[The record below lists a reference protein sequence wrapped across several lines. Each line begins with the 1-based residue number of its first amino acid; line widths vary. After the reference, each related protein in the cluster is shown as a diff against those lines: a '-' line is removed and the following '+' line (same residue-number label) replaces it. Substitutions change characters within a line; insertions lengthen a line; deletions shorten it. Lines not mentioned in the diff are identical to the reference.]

1 MLFHY
6 NRCGGIDVSDNLNS
20 SYLNRSHWG
29 VFEPVV
35 AEGKLVAVKSFAK
48 DSDPSPLLHSIPDAV
63 AHRSRVMRPAVRE
76 GWLKGG
82 PGSVRERR
90 GSDRYIEV
98 SWDRA
103 LDLVTNELKRVI
115 SEFGNE
121 SIFAGSY
128 GWASAGRFHHAQSQL
143 KRFLTRIGG
152 FTSSR
157 DSYSNAAGSVLAR
170 RVVGTSQL
178 VDGPGTSWQ
187 SIIEHTNLVVMFGGI
202 PLRNTQIRPG
212 GPSEHTTRDYLA
224 RSKAAGVRFCNISP
238 IRDDAVEFLN
248 AEWLAPRPQSD
259 TAIILAIAHTLIA
272 EELYDAGFIA
282 RYSVGFERF
291 RDYVLGHADG
301 VPKSADWAAKL
312 SEIPAD
318 VIRRLAR
325 EMAHAR
331 TFIVMNWSLQRGDHG
346 EQPFWAAIALAAMLG
361 QIGLPGGGIAFGYGS
376 MEGLG
381 HYDQDIPLPTFPI
394 GNNPTRSFIP
404 VARISDLLLNP
415 GKVFQYDGKDLV
427 YPDIR
432 LVYWSGGNPFHHH
445 QDLNRL
451 VSAWR
456 RPETIIVHEPWW
468 TATARRADIVLPSTT
483 TVERDDL
490 GASAKDRYLT
500 AMKRAIAPVG
510 AARDD
515 YATFSELAERF
526 GVVQEFTEGRSS
538 GQWLKHLYDE
548 AKRNA
553 ARRNQAWPYWPDFE
567 DFWERGYFE
576 LPVSPRPF
584 VLFDQF
590 RNDPIV
596 NPLATP
602 SGRIEIFSERIA
614 SFKYDDCHGHPAWF
628 EPAEWLG
635 SAKASDYPL
644 HLLTTQPETRLHG
657 QMDMGR
663 VSLESKIK
671 GREPIRINARDATAR
686 KIQAGDVV
694 RVFNDRGALLAGAI
708 VTDEIRP
715 GVAQLAT
722 GAWFDPVD
730 PGNPGSL
737 DKHGN
742 ANVLTLDRGTS
753 RLAQGS
759 SAQTTLVQIER
770 FVGEPPSVTAFEP
783 PVLSDAG

>member
-1 MLFHY
+1 MTFRY
-6 NRCGGIDVSDNLNS
+6 VRSWQIDVNDDLNS
-20 SYLNRSHWG
+20 TFLNRSHWG
-29 VFEPVV
+29 VFVPEV
-35 AEGKLVAVKSFAK
+35 AEGKLVTVRSFAK

-76 GWLKGG
+76 GWLKNG
-82 PGSVRERR
+82 PGSARERR
-90 GSDRYIEV
+90 GSDRYVEV

-103 LDLVTNELKRVI
+103 LDLVTDELKRVI
-115 SEFGNE
+115 SECGNE
-121 SIFAGSY
+121 AIFAGSY

-170 RVVGTSQL
+170 RIVGTSQL

-187 SIIEHTNLVVMFGGI
+187 SIIEHTKLVVMFGGI

-212 GPSEHTTRDYLA
+212 GPGEHTTRDYLA

-259 TAIILAIAHTLIA
+259 TAIILGIAHTLIV
-272 EELYDAGFIA
+272 EELYNAEFLA
-282 RYSVGFERF
+282 RYSVGFDRL
-291 RDYVLGHADG
+291 RDYVLGLNDG
-301 VPKSADWAAKL
+301 VPKSADWAARL
-312 SEIPAD
+312 SEISAEA
-318 VIRRLAR
+318 IRRLAR
-325 EMAHAR
+325 DMAHSR
-331 TFIVMNWSLQRGDHG
+331 TFVIMNWSLQRSDHG

-381 HYDQDIPLPTFPI
+381 HYDQSIPLPTFPV
-394 GNNPTRSFIP
+394 GNNPTRAFIP

-415 GKVFQYDGKDLV
+415 GKAFQYDGKDLV

-451 VSAWR
+451 VRAWQ
-456 RPETIIVHEPWW
+456 RPETIVVHEPWW
-468 TATARRADIVLPSTT
+468 TATARRADIVLPATT
-483 TVERDDL
+483 TLERDDI

-515 YATFSELAERF
+515 YSTFSELADRF
-526 GVVQEFTEGRSS
+526 GVVEEFTEGRSS
-538 GQWLKHLYDE
+538 GQWLKHLYNE
-548 AKRNA
+548 AKSNAAKRN
-553 ARRNQAWPYWPDFE
+553 QDWPRWPDFE

-576 LPVSPRPF
+576 LPAAPRPF
-584 VLFDQF
+584 VMFDEF

-635 SAKASDYPL
+635 SEKASDYPI

-657 QMDMGR
+657 QMDMGC
-663 VSLESKIK
+663 VSLQSKIME
-671 GREPIRINARDATAR
+671 REPIRISTHDAAMR
-686 KIQAGDVV
+686 NIQTGDIV

-708 VTDEIRP
+708 VTDQIRP
-715 GVAQLAT
+715 GVVQLAT
-722 GAWFDPVD
+722 GAWFDPVE
-730 PGNPGSL
+730 PGSPGSL

-742 ANVLTLDRGTS
+742 ANVLTMDRGTS

-759 SAQTTLVQIER
+759 SAQTTLVQIEK
-770 FVGEPPSVTAFEP
+770 FVGELPSITAFEP
-783 PVLSDAG
+783 PIVSDAE

>member
-1 MLFHY
+1 
-6 NRCGGIDVSDNLNS
+6 
-20 SYLNRSHWG
+20 
-29 VFEPVV
+29 
-35 AEGKLVAVKSFAK
+35 
-48 DSDPSPLLHSIPDAV
+48 
-63 AHRSRVMRPAVRE
+63 
-76 GWLKGG
+76 
-82 PGSVRERR
+82 
-90 GSDRYIEV
+90 
-98 SWDRA
+98 
-103 LDLVTNELKRVI
+103 
-115 SEFGNE
+115 
-121 SIFAGSY
+121 
-128 GWASAGRFHHAQSQL
+128 
-143 KRFLTRIGG
+143 
-152 FTSSR
+152 
-157 DSYSNAAGSVLAR
+157 
-170 RVVGTSQL
+170 
-178 VDGPGTSWQ
+178 
-187 SIIEHTNLVVMFGGI
+187 
-202 PLRNTQIRPG
+202 
-212 GPSEHTTRDYLA
+212 
-224 RSKAAGVRFCNISP
+224 
-238 IRDDAVEFLN
+238 
-248 AEWLAPRPQSD
+248 
-259 TAIILAIAHTLIA
+259 
-272 EELYDAGFIA
+272 
-282 RYSVGFERF
+282 
-291 RDYVLGHADG
+291 LGHADG

-312 SEIPAD
+312 SEIPAE

-331 TFIVMNWSLQRGDHG
+331 TFIIMNWSLQRSDHG

-381 HYDQDIPLPTFPI
+381 HYDQDVPLPTFPV
-394 GNNPTRSFIP
+394 GKNPTRSFIP

-451 VSAWR
+451 VGAWQ

-468 TATARRADIVLPSTT
+468 TATARRADVVLPATT
-483 TVERDDL
+483 PLERDDI

-515 YATFSELAERF
+515 YSTFSELADRF
-526 GVVQEFTEGRSS
+526 GIGQEFTETRSS

-548 AKRNA
+548 AKGNA
-553 ARRNQAWPYWPDFE
+553 AKRNQDWPHWPDFE

-576 LPVSPRPF
+576 LPAVHRPF

-590 RNDPIV
+590 RSDPIV

-614 SFKYDDCHGHPAWF
+614 SFKYDDCRGHPAWL

-635 SAKASDYPL
+635 SEKASDYPL

-663 VSLESKIK
+663 VSLRSKIK
-671 GREPIRINARDATAR
+671 GREPIRINARDAAAR
-686 KIQAGDVV
+686 EIQAGDIV
-694 RVFNDRGALLAGAI
+694 RVFNDRGVLLAGAV

-722 GAWFDPVD
+722 GAWFDPVE

-770 FVGEPPSVTAFEP
+770 FADEPPAITAFEP
-783 PVLSDAG
+783 PIISDVD